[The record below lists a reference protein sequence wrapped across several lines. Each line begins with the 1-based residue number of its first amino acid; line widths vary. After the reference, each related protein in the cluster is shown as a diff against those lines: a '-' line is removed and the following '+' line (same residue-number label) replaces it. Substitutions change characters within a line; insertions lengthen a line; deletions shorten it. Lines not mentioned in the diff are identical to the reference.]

1 MIKVVKKYSC
11 TKCGSDEIRKNGL
24 TIGGKQKYHC
34 KACNSYGSVD
44 PQKGYGEE
52 QRELVINAYT
62 ERSSLR
68 GLERVFKISRQTIAT
83 WVKKSS

>member
-1 MIKVVKKYSC
+1 MIEVVKKCFC
-11 TKCGSDEIRKNGL
+11 TKCGSDVIRKNGL

-44 PQKGYGEE
+44 PQRGYSKE

-68 GLERVFKISRQTIAT
+68 GLERVFGISRQTIAT
-83 WVKKSS
+83 WVKKGN